1 MYHQALKVSKTA
13 TSVLVCMKANSSLE
27 GAFMSF
33 CYPGEIIKAYKVIAI
48 VVKTGIHNLV
58 KVGSQKM

>member
-33 CYPGEIIKAYKVIAI
+33 CYPVIKAYKVIAI

-58 KVGSQKM
+58 KVGSQNM